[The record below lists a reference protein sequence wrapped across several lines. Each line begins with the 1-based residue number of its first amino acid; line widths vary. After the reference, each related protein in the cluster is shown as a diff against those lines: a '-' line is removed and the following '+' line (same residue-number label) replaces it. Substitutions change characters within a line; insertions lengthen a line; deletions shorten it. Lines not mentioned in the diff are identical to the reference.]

1 MIIILIHNINE
12 NSVLSQNNYLYI
24 NKEKR
29 LFYSLLKN
37 VFLIVEEYK

>member
-12 NSVLSQNNYLYI
+12 NSVLSQNNYLY
-24 NKEKR
+24 KEKR